1 MKSVYNLLWN
11 KYFIDEFYYGVIV
24 NPLHS
29 IAQTVFWKG
38 LETNGIDNVVNRS
51 GSVVTAL
58 SELFRRMQS
67 GIVQNYALLLVV
79 GIVAVMAWLLLA

>member
-1 MKSVYNLLWN
+1 MKGAYNLVWN
-11 KYFIDEFYYGVIV
+11 KYFIDEVYYGLIV
-24 NPLHS
+24 NPLHKV
-29 IAQTVFWKG
+29 AEVVFWKG
-38 LETNGIDNVVNRS
+38 AETYGIDNVVNRS

-67 GIVQNYALLLVV
+67 GIVQNYALLMIV